1 MAHSVRRAAAVT
13 IASALL
19 IGVFAPLVVGS
30 ATAPDPTPA
39 ALVAD
44 PDATSNLLA
53 ASLSRGAASDRSV
66 PFSRPSSD
74 GVSGGFDDL
83 GLGLESPPSI
93 VMKPTI
99 IGGATPQIVARP
111 APTSGSVTG
120 KASWYCCTRGW
131 RGQAVVALPIALGG
145 HYDPAP
151 DASLYVTICADRCA
165 RIPVVDACGCHYGT
179 ATQKVADLSPEA
191 WAAIT
196 DRDRYVYG
204 VVIVTITFGSS

>member
-39 ALVAD
+39 ALLAA
-44 PDATSNLLA
+44 PDATSNPFA
-53 ASLSRGAASDRSV
+53 ANLSRGAASDRSV
-66 PFSRPSSD
+66 LFGRPSA
-74 GVSGGFDDL
+74 GGLTGGFDDL
-83 GLGLESPPSI
+83 GLGLQSPPSV

-111 APTSGSVTG
+111 APTSGSVSG

-131 RGQAVVALPIALGG
+131 RGQAVVALPAALGG
-145 HYDPAP
+145 HYDAAP
-151 DASLYVTICADRCA
+151 GASLYVIICADRCA
-165 RIPVVDACGCHYGT
+165 RIPVVDTCGCHYGT

-196 DRDRYVYG
+196 DRDRFVSG
-204 VVIVTITFGSS
+204 VVTVTITFGTS